1 MFEAKE
7 ICGETKYSEDIFQV
21 FRKPRS
27 AGYSTGP
34 GLGSREDLT
43 FWWGPNKVSGI
54 LETVDQK

>member
-1 MFEAKE
+1 MWKPNIVKIF
-7 ICGETKYSEDIFQV
+7 FQV

-54 LETVDQK
+54 LETVDQKY